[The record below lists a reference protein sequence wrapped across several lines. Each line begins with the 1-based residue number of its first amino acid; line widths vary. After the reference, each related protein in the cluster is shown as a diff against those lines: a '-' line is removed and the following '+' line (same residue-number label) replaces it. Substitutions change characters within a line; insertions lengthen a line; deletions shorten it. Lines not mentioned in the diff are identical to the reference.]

1 MTSRHQALFA
11 LAKEKD
17 PNLHLEIGEA
27 LARLSASPNR
37 RDRRDQ
43 AVNPPPPKIKPPAE
57 PAIVIDMSADEV
69 AAAASAAVESAA
81 AEPTLLPY
89 VLGRIIYQHLT
100 DWAPLGRQAAAA
112 WLLPILRRAAG
123 APALRAAATRI
134 QRALVSLLADANET
148 TQELAS
154 KGLSALFDSCDKSKQ
169 AEILAELVKGLQ
181 TSAKANAHASGGDMA
196 TYQELSGIAADAG
209 QPELVYKLMECAT
222 SSAVW
227 NARKGAVVIVVTLIR
242 IAAAAA
248 TTSTIAA
255 TIAAGVAFALAEHSR
270 ERLEEHLP
278 RLVPMLYRQTFDPN
292 PR

>member
-1 MTSRHQALFA
+1 
-11 LAKEKD
+11 
-17 PNLHLEIGEA
+17 
-27 LARLSASPNR
+27 
-37 RDRRDQ
+37 
-43 AVNPPPPKIKPPAE
+43 
-57 PAIVIDMSADEV
+57 MSSDEV

-169 AEILAELVKGLQ
+169 EEILADLVKGLQ

-227 NARKGAVVIVVTLIR
+227 NARKGAVVIIVMLIG
-242 IAAAAA
+242 IATTTTATTGTTTTITSTTAA
-248 TTSTIAA
+248 TT